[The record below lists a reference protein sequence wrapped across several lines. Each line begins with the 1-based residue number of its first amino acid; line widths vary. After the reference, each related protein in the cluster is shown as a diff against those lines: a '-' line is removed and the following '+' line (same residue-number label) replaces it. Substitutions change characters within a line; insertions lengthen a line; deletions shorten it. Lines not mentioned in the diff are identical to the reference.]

1 MAVLTIVAASVLAG
15 GAACAAGYVSGM
27 NFFQFTNGDNG
38 NGDGSGSAF
47 QSGGWNATT
56 DGAIWISTGGAT
68 PILNTQDLNF
78 QLDYRSTPTSAWIT
92 LTGAFLLSNGVA
104 GDVTVGSAGYPGYWM
119 GIDGATGWGNN
130 DPDTTSPYRIA
141 SKGPGIYYLPGTQP
155 TGSPPLGKATQ
166 PGMQFDLYAWTG
178 DYNSFAAAVGAG
190 EVAISGAFQVG
201 GTAYNDSETPPQTA
215 FLDMPSIVLRSTI
228 PGDANLDGKV
238 DVNDLTIVLSNFGQ
252 TAGMDWSTGD
262 FNGDG
267 RVDVN
272 DLTTVLSH
280 FGSSA
285 RSSAGMAA
293 VPEPSAVALIGAG
306 VIGLFSYVWRRRL
319 RYVPFPIILSQSR
332 A

>member
-1 MAVLTIVAASVLAG
+1 
-15 GAACAAGYVSGM
+15 M
-27 NFFQFTNGDNG
+27 NFFQFTNGGNG

-68 PILNTQDLNF
+68 PVLNTQDLNF

-92 LTGAFLLSNGVA
+92 LTGAYLLSNGVA
-104 GDVTVGSAGYPGYWM
+104 QGDVTVGSAGYPGYWM
-119 GIDGATGWGNN
+119 GIDGATAAGE
-130 DPDTTSPYRIA
+130 TTTPTPRR
-141 SKGPGIYYLPGTQP
+141 P
-155 TGSPPLGKATQ
+155 TGSRPRARGSTTCPAPSRREARRWARRRSRGCSLTYTPGPVTTTASLPPLAR
-166 PGMQFDLYAWTG
+166 AR
-178 DYNSFAAAVGAG
+178 
-190 EVAISGAFQVG
+190 VAISGAFQVG

-215 FLDMPSIVLRSTI
+215 FLDMPSMVLKPTI

-272 DLTTVLSH
+272 DLTTVLSA
-280 FGSSA
+280 FRQQRTQLGRNGGGA
-285 RSSAGMAA
+285 RAFCRPAD
-293 VPEPSAVALIGAG
+293 
-306 VIGLFSYVWRRRL
+306 RRRRRWAVRL
-319 RYVPFPIILSQSR
+319 LLP
-332 A
+332 AECTG

>member
-1 MAVLTIVAASVLAG
+1 MASPRETSPVGSCRLSGLLDG
-15 GAACAAGYVSGM
+15 HDGAA
-27 NFFQFTNGDNG
+27 
-38 NGDGSGSAF
+38 
-47 QSGGWNATT
+47 
-56 DGAIWISTGGAT
+56 
-68 PILNTQDLNF
+68 
-78 QLDYRSTPTSAWIT
+78 
-92 LTGAFLLSNGVA
+92 
-104 GDVTVGSAGYPGYWM
+104 
-119 GIDGATGWGNN
+119 GWGNN

-178 DYNSFAAAVGAG
+178 DYNSFAAAVDA
-190 EVAISGAFQVG
+190 AQRLPSAAAFQVG
-201 GTAYNDSETPPQTA
+201 GTAYNDTETPPQTA
-215 FLDMPSIVLRSTI
+215 FLDMPSMVLKPTI

-285 RSSAGMAA
+285 RSSAGMAS
-293 VPEPSAVALIGAG
+293 VPEPSAVLLIGAG
-306 VIGLFSYVWRRRL
+306 VVGLSGYFCRRR
-319 RYVPFPIILSQSR
+319 RTG
-332 A
+332 